1 MSIFSPIAFSEGT
14 KLDPSKRSK
23 MALKV
28 GIHDRFEKIDFS
40 IFDLLPATN
49 SEKRFT
55 GPQ

>member
-14 KLDPSKRSK
+14 KLDTSKTGFGF
-23 MALKV
+23 L
-28 GIHDRFEKIDFS
+28 GIGPEFFQKIDFS
-40 IFDLLPATN
+40 IFDLLPAIN